1 MVDCLRQK
9 RIDEL
14 FSVDYSV
21 PDHLTAFGPIIDGI
35 VVPSEPRYLMQT
47 ESEHRSSRLAHH
59 SDLLIGVTRVE
70 APPVFNSHE
79 ERHGIDVIRRDRI
92 LRTLV
97 RNLFDFHQQVMQSI
111 SRLTCLLM
119 EFFI

>member
-1 MVDCLRQK
+1 MVDCMRQK
-9 RIDEL
+9 RIDQL

-35 VVPSEPRYLMQT
+35 VVPSEPRYLMQSET
-47 ESEHRSSRLAHH
+47 EHRNSHLAHN

-70 APPVFNSHE
+70 APPIFNSHE
-79 ERHGIDVIRRDRI
+79 ERHGIDAIRRDRI

-97 RNLFDFHQQVMQSI
+97 RNLFDFHQQVIKILSTFDVK
-111 SRLTCLLM
+111 S
-119 EFFI
+119 